1 MIFEKKMDFN
11 ERFKSVLLDKPHCI
25 LGKSGMT
32 EEFVNHVIT
41 LLKRYKIIKVKA
53 LKSMA
58 TTSNM
63 RDIAKH
69 LSEQTNSHVIDL
81 RGKTFIL
88 SKILIEKK

>member
-1 MIFEKKMDFN
+1 MDFN
-11 ERFKSVLLDKPHCI
+11 ERFKSALLDKPHCI
-25 LGKSGMT
+25 LGKSGIT
-32 EEFVNHVIT
+32 EEFVNHVIK

-63 RDIAKH
+63 RTIANR
-69 LSEQTNSHVIDL
+69 LSEQTNSYVIDL

-88 SKILIEKK
+88 SKTPIEKK